1 MKKILV
7 VDDSEVIRNIVINA
21 LDSID
26 LELLQAE
33 SGESAWDIL
42 QKDSSIDLVL
52 LDWFMEGMSGYDL
65 FMKMKE
71 SEKLGQ
77 IPVIMLTTADDK
89 ERMLQAT
96 RSGIRHYLTKPF
108 TPEDLI
114 IRVMQVLKM
123 D

>member
-1 MKKILV
+1 MKKVLV

-33 SGESAWDIL
+33 SGENAWDIL

-52 LDWFMEGMSGYDL
+52 LDWFMEGMTGYDL

-71 SEKLGQ
+71 SENLGQ

-89 ERMLQAT
+89 ERMLQAI

>member
-1 MKKILV
+1 MKKVLV
-7 VDDSEVIRNIVINA
+7 VDDSEVIRNIVVNA

-33 SGESAWDIL
+33 SGENAWDIL

-52 LDWFMEGMSGYDL
+52 LDWFMEGMTGYDL

-71 SEKLGQ
+71 SENLGQ

-89 ERMLQAT
+89 ERMLQAI